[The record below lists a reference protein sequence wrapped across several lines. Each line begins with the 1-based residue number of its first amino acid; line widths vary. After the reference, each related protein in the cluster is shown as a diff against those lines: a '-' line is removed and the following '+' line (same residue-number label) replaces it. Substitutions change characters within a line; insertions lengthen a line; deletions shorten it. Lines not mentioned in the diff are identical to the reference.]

1 MSRAARV
8 MPSPDVTQ
16 PHLAPPSRHI
26 FPTQV
31 YYTGYD
37 QVHHAY
43 LVLVPDAAPGIASKS
58 IANPCVSV
66 DNSDTDVRRSDVS
79 GNIGNASDNAVRQTH
94 VTESQVD
101 YPDCPKDK
109 TMNTKDTCEVLDKAE
124 RCITEGTNVANP
136 EFRLS
141 VVIPEEGGEFVWL

>member
-8 MPSPDVTQ
+8 MPPPEMTQ
-16 PHLAPPSRHI
+16 PHLAPPSRQI

-43 LVLVPDAAPGIASKS
+43 LVLVPDAAPAKESF
-58 IANPCVSV
+58 ANPS
-66 DNSDTDVRRSDVS
+66 DITINSDTDVRRTDAS
-79 GNIGNASDNAVRQTH
+79 GNIGNASDNSVRQTH
-94 VTESQVD
+94 VKKRKVD
-101 YPDCPKDK
+101 YLDSPEDN
-109 TMNTKDTCEVLDKAE
+109 TMNTKGTSEVSGNPVRSLAEDTK
-124 RCITEGTNVANP
+124 VANP

>member
-1 MSRAARV
+1 MSHAANA
-8 MPSPDVTQ
+8 MPFSEVTQ
-16 PHLAPPSRHI
+16 RHIAPPSRHI

-43 LVLVPDAAPGIASKS
+43 LVLVPDAVPKIESC
-58 IANPCVSV
+58 ANPGPS
-66 DNSDTDVRRSDVS
+66 DSTINSDTDVPRTDAS
-79 GNIGNASDNAVRQTH
+79 GNIGNASDNSARKAH
-94 VTESQVD
+94 VKEPQVD
-101 YPDCPKDK
+101 DLDSSEDK
-109 TMNTKDTCEVLDKAE
+109 KGKCELSGNPV
-124 RCITEGTNVANP
+124 RGITEGTDVANP